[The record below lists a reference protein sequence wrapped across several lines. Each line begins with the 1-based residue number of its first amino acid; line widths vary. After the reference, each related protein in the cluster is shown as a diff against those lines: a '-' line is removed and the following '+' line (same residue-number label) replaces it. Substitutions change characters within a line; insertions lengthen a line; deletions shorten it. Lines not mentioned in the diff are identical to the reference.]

1 MFNLNSIEYTTKT
14 RYSMF
19 KLINFYFFGKII
31 INLEFD
37 GCNTF
42 QRSWDRWPKS
52 LRKLRNAHQ
61 TPVWKFP
68 QVNRLIGNRWVPWVG
83 INELLSHSQAKMAR
97 GSPLCGQLREKIVEQ
112 FKNNVPQRTIARNL
126 GISSSTVH
134 NIIKRFRE
142 SGEITACKRQGWKP
156 TLNAR
161 DLWSLRRHCIKNR
174 HQCVKDITTWAQEHF
189 RKPLSVNTVRRYI
202 RKCNLKLYYAKQK
215 PFINNTQKR
224 RRLLWAR
231 AHLRWTDAKW
241 KSVLWSDESTF
252 QIVFGKCGR
261 RVLRTKEEKDH
272 PDCYGRKVQ
281 KPASVMVWGCVS
293 ASGMGNL
300 HICEG
305 TINAERYIQVLEQHM
320 LPSKQ
325 RLFHGR
331 PCLFQQDNAKP
342 HSARLTTA
350 WLRSKRVRVLDWPAC
365 SPDLSP
371 IENVWRIMKR
381 KIRQR
386 RPRTVE
392 QLKLYIK
399 QEWERIPPT
408 KLQQLVSSVPK
419 RLLSVVKRKG
429 DVTQW

>member
-1 MFNLNSIEYTTKT
+1 MFNLNSIEYTTKR

-19 KLINFYFFGKII
+19 KLINFFFGGKII

-42 QRSWDRWPKS
+42 QRSWDRWPRS

-97 GSPLCGQLREKIVEQ
+97 GSPLCGQLRVKIVEQ
-112 FKNNVPQRTIARNL
+112 FKNNVHQRTIARNL

-142 SGEITACKRQGWKP
+142 SGEITACKRQDRKP

-161 DLWSLRRHCIKNR
+161 DLRSLRRHCIKNR

-224 RRLLWAR
+224 RRLLWAW
-231 AHLRWTDAKW
+231 ANLRWTDAKW

>member
-19 KLINFYFFGKII
+19 KLINLNFFGKII

-134 NIIKRFRE
+134 NIIKRFWE

-161 DLWSLRRHCIKNR
+161 DLRSLRRHCIKNR
-174 HQCVKDITTWAQEHF
+174 HQCVKDITTCAQEHF

-419 RLLSVVKRKG
+419 HLLSVVKRKG

>member
-142 SGEITACKRQGWKP
+142 SGEITACKRQGRKP
-156 TLNAR
+156 TLNAC
-161 DLWSLRRHCIKNR
+161 DLRSLRRHCIKNR

>member
-1 MFNLNSIEYTTKT
+1 M
-14 RYSMF
+14 
-19 KLINFYFFGKII
+19 
-31 INLEFD
+31 
-37 GCNTF
+37 
-42 QRSWDRWPKS
+42 
-52 LRKLRNAHQ
+52 
-61 TPVWKFP
+61 
-68 QVNRLIGNRWVPWVG
+68 G

-142 SGEITACKRQGWKP
+142 SGEITACKRQGRKP

-161 DLWSLRRHCIKNR
+161 DLRSLRRHCIKNR

-202 RKCNLKLYYAKQK
+202 CKCNLKLYYAKQK

-241 KSVLWSDESTF
+241 ESVLWSDESTF

-300 HICEG
+300 QICEG

-325 RLFHGR
+325 CLFHGR

>member
-1 MFNLNSIEYTTKT
+1 MPS
-14 RYSMF
+14 
-19 KLINFYFFGKII
+19 GKV
-31 INLEFD
+31 F
-37 GCNTF
+37 C
-42 QRSWDRWPKS
+42 R
-52 LRKLRNAHQ
+52 
-61 TPVWKFP
+61 
-68 QVNRLIGNRWVPWVG
+68 
-83 INELLSHSQAKMAR
+83 
-97 GSPLCGQLREKIVEQ
+97 
-112 FKNNVPQRTIARNL
+112 
-126 GISSSTVH
+126 
-134 NIIKRFRE
+134 
-142 SGEITACKRQGWKP
+142 
-156 TLNAR
+156 
-161 DLWSLRRHCIKNR
+161 
-174 HQCVKDITTWAQEHF
+174 
-189 RKPLSVNTVRRYI
+189 
-202 RKCNLKLYYAKQK
+202 
-215 PFINNTQKR
+215 
-224 RRLLWAR
+224 
-231 AHLRWTDAKW
+231 
-241 KSVLWSDESTF
+241 SDESTF

-272 PDCYGRKVQ
+272 PGCYGRKVQ

>member
-126 GISSSTVH
+126 GSSSSTVH

-142 SGEITACKRQGWKP
+142 SGEITACKRQGRKP

-161 DLWSLRRHCIKNR
+161 DLRSLRRHCIKKR

-189 RKPLSVNTVRRYI
+189 RKPLSVNTVLRYI